1 MIWGAIFRRQ
11 MKINSGGIVSHYQNT
26 LSNRKIQTLTV
37 GDRTFTLHSKRYWK
51 EAITTMLWLYVL
63 KSFVEQIND
72 TKAHDGDFNPMENFD
87 GITTDINIPSHMS
100 MSSLHTLG
108 KD

>member
-1 MIWGAIFRRQ
+1 
-11 MKINSGGIVSHYQNT
+11 
-26 LSNRKIQTLTV
+26 
-37 GDRTFTLHSKRYWK
+37 
-51 EAITTMLWLYVL
+51 MLWPYVL
-63 KSFVEQIND
+63 KSFVDQIND